1 METKHNETAFR
12 PLADIDTITHRLLL
26 LCLFTISICAVIYH
40 YSKDKNVLPTAKALN
55 GNYYVN
61 SYFSS
66 NEVSLCPKRIKKG
79 RWQRLR
85 MSYC

>member
-1 METKHNETAFR
+1 METKHNETAFT

-40 YSKDKNVLPTAKALN
+40 LSKDKNVLHTGKVVD

-61 SYFSS
+61 SYLS
-66 NEVSLCPKRIKKG
+66 NDAVSLCPKRIRKT
-79 RWQRLR
+79 RWERLR
-85 MSYC
+85 MSYN